1 MNKEQKNKIEQLKS
15 QLLDISEQIEKLSD
29 EEQEKFDN
37 LNEGMQAMERFQK
50 LQENADCLST
60 AQEQIEDVINTLEE
74 LEQ

>member
-1 MNKEQKNKIEQLKS
+1 MNKEQKKKIEELKMRL
-15 QLLDISEQIEKLSD
+15 QDISEELEKLAD
-29 EEQEKFDN
+29 DEQEKFDN

-60 AQEQIEDVINTLEE
+60 AQEQVEDVINTLEE